1 MHSGQRVIKS
11 RVSLTVRE
19 TFLCE
24 HFEVLS
30 LQVGVALC
38 LVHVDHDGEVNERHK
53 VLALV
58 DTQMDQVRE
67 RIAGLLQDV
76 VKEMSGNV
84 AGVEVSF
91 TTGDRTTVYRINV
104 PQEHRGKLIGAQGKN
119 ITSLRNILAA
129 MAGSNGFRA
138 IIELVV

>member
-1 MHSGQRVIKS
+1 M
-11 RVSLTVRE
+11 
-19 TFLCE
+19 
-24 HFEVLS
+24 
-30 LQVGVALC
+30 
-38 LVHVDHDGEVNERHK
+38 
-53 VLALV
+53 LALA
-58 DTQMDQVRE
+58 DTQMDHVRE

-76 VKEMSGNV
+76 VKEMAKG
-84 AGVEVSF
+84 AEGVEVSF
-91 TTGDRTTVYRINV
+91 TSGDRTTVYRINI

>member
-1 MHSGQRVIKS
+1 MFPCA
-11 RVSLTVRE
+11 VRE

-30 LQVGVALC
+30 LKVDVALYGAS
-38 LVHVDHDGEVNERHK
+38 VDHGWEVNERHK
-53 VLALV
+53 VLALA
-58 DTQMDQVRE
+58 DTQMDHVRE

-76 VKEMSGNV
+76 VKEMAKG
-84 AGVEVSF
+84 AEGVEVSF
-91 TTGDRTTVYRINV
+91 TSGDRTTVYRINI

>member
-1 MHSGQRVIKS
+1 
-11 RVSLTVRE
+11 
-19 TFLCE
+19 
-24 HFEVLS
+24 
-30 LQVGVALC
+30 
-38 LVHVDHDGEVNERHK
+38 
-53 VLALV
+53 
-58 DTQMDQVRE
+58 MDQVRE

-76 VKEMSGNV
+76 VKEMTNG
-84 AGVEVSF
+84 ADGVQVSF
-91 TTGDRTTVYRINV
+91 VSGDRTTVYHINI

>member
-1 MHSGQRVIKS
+1 MFPR
-11 RVSLTVRE
+11 TVRE
-19 TFLCE
+19 AFLCE

-30 LQVGVALC
+30 LKVDVALC
-38 LVHVDHDGEVNERHK
+38 GASVDHGWEVNERHK
-53 VLALV
+53 VLALAEAQ
-58 DTQMDQVRE
+58 TDQVRE

-76 VKEMSGNV
+76 VREM
-84 AGVEVSF
+84 AGGADGIDVRF
-91 TTGDRTTVYRINV
+91 TTGDRTTVYCINI